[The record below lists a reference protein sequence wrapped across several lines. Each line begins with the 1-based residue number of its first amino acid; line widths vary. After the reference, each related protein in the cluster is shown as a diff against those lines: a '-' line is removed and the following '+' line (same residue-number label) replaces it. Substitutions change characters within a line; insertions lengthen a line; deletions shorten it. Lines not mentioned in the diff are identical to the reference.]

1 MTPLLGFMP
10 DADATTPGI
19 ITECT
24 NLIPYLNGM
33 QGAPS
38 ALTPDSTPAL
48 GAECLGAAVVSNLL
62 GARRILAGTA
72 TALYELSA
80 GAWLDRT
87 GVPYTGGDDTRWS
100 FAQFGD
106 ATLAA
111 NRVDT
116 IQRSTGAGF
125 ASIAGAP
132 KAEIVFSVGAFV
144 MALNVNDGADKQ
156 DGWHCCAAF
165 DDTDWAT
172 SASTQAASGRLVAS
186 AGAITAGARLGEY
199 AVAYKAKAL
208 FLGQYVGAPSVWDW
222 TPVAGGEAGCVG
234 KEALCDL
241 GGVHFF
247 VGDDNFWLFDGTRPI
262 PIGDNAVRQWFYD
275 NSSPQYRY
283 RTKAVFD
290 RQNNRVWVFFPS
302 ASSSVCDEALVYHVL
317 SKKWGRATR
326 SVQAALNYI
335 TPGVSYDTIASATYD
350 SLPSVSYDS
359 QYWLS
364 GGQALSAFNTS
375 HQLQLLTGDSASSSF
390 TTGDVG
396 DDDAVSLLK
405 QVRLRFAQK
414 PTAATVQTY
423 YKMSLGDSYTAD
435 GSGSLNDG
443 KFDVLRSARW
453 HKGAFSF
460 TGPVKVTAARIQAQP
475 VGMR

>member
-62 GARRILAGTA
+62 GARRIFAGTA
-72 TALYELSA
+72 AALYELSA
-80 GAWLDRT
+80 GVWLDRT
-87 GVPYTGGDDTRWS
+87 GVPYTGGADTRWS

-106 ATLAA
+106 ATLTA

-144 MALNVNDGADKQ
+144 MALNVNDGAEKQ

-165 DDTDWAT
+165 DDTDWTT
-172 SASTQAASGRLVAS
+172 SVSTQAASGRLVAS

-208 FLGQYVGAPSVWDW
+208 FLGQ
-222 TPVAGGEAGCVG
+222 
-234 KEALCDL
+234 
-241 GGVHFF
+241 
-247 VGDDNFWLFDGTRPI
+247 
-262 PIGDNAVRQWFYD
+262 
-275 NSSPQYRY
+275 
-283 RTKAVFD
+283 
-290 RQNNRVWVFFPS
+290 
-302 ASSSVCDEALVYHVL
+302 
-317 SKKWGRATR
+317 
-326 SVQAALNYI
+326 
-335 TPGVSYDTIASATYD
+335 
-350 SLPSVSYDS
+350 
-359 QYWLS
+359 
-364 GGQALSAFNTS
+364 
-375 HQLQLLTGDSASSSF
+375 
-390 TTGDVG
+390 
-396 DDDAVSLLK
+396 
-405 QVRLRFAQK
+405 
-414 PTAATVQTY
+414 
-423 YKMSLGDSYTAD
+423 
-435 GSGSLNDG
+435 
-443 KFDVLRSARW
+443 
-453 HKGAFSF
+453 
-460 TGPVKVTAARIQAQP
+460 
-475 VGMR
+475 